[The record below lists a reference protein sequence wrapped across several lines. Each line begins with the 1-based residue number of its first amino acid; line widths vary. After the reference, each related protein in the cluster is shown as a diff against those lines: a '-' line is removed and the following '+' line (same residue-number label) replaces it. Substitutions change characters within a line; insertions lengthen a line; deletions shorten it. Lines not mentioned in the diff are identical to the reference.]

1 MRFPEFQ
8 WRAAGILAEYA
19 EYVSREKGWLPDYAL
34 FMAVKKHFGDGP
46 WMQWPEDIRLRRA
59 GAVEKYREE
68 LKDEID
74 YHCFVQMLFFRQW
87 EALREYAH
95 RNGVQFI
102 GDIPIY
108 VALDSADVW
117 SEPQFFLLDEN
128 NPLLYLAQTDGAGY
142 KTITTFKIEPF
153 TPEPQVDSKS
163 LEERIK
169 KLEEAIYNGRES
181 DTADARRNKKSSA
194 AGTEH
199 ITE

>member
-1 MRFPEFQ
+1 MYSNPYTNPYMMAQQQIVKVTGMGGAQAFQMFPN
-8 WRAAGILAEYA
+8 
-19 EYVSREKGWLPDYAL
+19 SSAL
-34 FMAVKKHFGDGP
+34 
-46 WMQWPEDIRLRRA
+46 
-59 GAVEKYREE
+59 
-68 LKDEID
+68 
-74 YHCFVQMLFFRQW
+74 
-87 EALREYAH
+87 
-95 RNGVQFI
+95 
-102 GDIPIY
+102 
-108 VALDSADVW
+108 
-117 SEPQFFLLDEN
+117 LLDEN

-181 DTADARRNKKSSA
+181 DTADVRRSRKSSA